1 MNSSRSPAYLW
12 QTLRRCRVQMML
24 LCSLICCMSFA
35 SCNLF
40 MPRDPESPQTEQANW
55 QLPVTIDLLISNFR
69 NAFGDR
75 NLLNYMRS
83 FSPEPTASAVVNA
96 AYVFIPTAES
106 PAGIFAGWNTA
117 SEENFFRRF
126 SASIKTGFGASLLLT
141 EIERTQSPQQA
152 QIEFMYRLRATYTD
166 AASAALGAEASGKMF
181 LTLSQSAGGTW
192 FISRWQDVKDTSSVT
207 FSELKRQLR

>member
-1 MNSSRSPAYLW
+1 MNL
-12 QTLRRCRVQMML
+12 
-24 LCSLICCMSFA
+24 A

-40 MPRDPESPQTEQANW
+40 TPRDPESPQTEQANW

-83 FSPEPTASAVVNA
+83 FSPEPTASAVVNT

-166 AASAALGAEASGKMF
+166 AALGSESSGKML

-192 FISRWQDVKDTSSVT
+192 FISQWQDVKDTSSVT